1 MTRGRLIVVGALLLL
16 GMLQAAPG
24 LILLAVL
31 TTLTAWLA
39 TLWSRHGLAGVTY
52 ERRLANDRAVWGE
65 QLDLQV
71 TIENRKVLPL
81 AWIRAEDFVT
91 EELEIEGHVLSSSG
105 RYGFSVLQNAWS
117 LGPFERIVRHL
128 QIDATH
134 RGRVQFDA
142 VRLTV
147 ADLFGEDAESREIDL
162 PDALLIRPR
171 TVPVRAD
178 RGAVVPLGA
187 RPARHGLVE
196 DPSLF
201 AGVRP
206 FQAGDPRRRIHQR
219 AFARTGRPLSK
230 RFDPSTA
237 RQVVVALDIATDRQP
252 YWSLTYDDDLVEGL
266 AVVAASIAR
275 RLIADGAACGVAF
288 NGWTYS
294 LARVGFVA
302 PRGGGDQLIRIADQ
316 LARMSSTPSAPFEHL
331 LATLPARLAPGTLVL
346 TISSQDPIRFVPALR
361 RLRASGYEHRH
372 VTFGPDSAAHAARAR
387 LAGID
392 VVAGALDPDWRTSDT
407 LTLAG

>member
-1 MTRGRLIVVGALLLL
+1 MAQLVVAGVLLVL
-16 GMLQAAPG
+16 GVLKAAPG
-24 LILLAVL
+24 IVLLAVL
-31 TTLTAWLA
+31 TVMTAWLS
-39 TLWSRHGLAGVTY
+39 TLWSRHGLAHVSY
-52 ERRLANDRAVWGE
+52 QRHLANDRAVWGDHV
-65 QLDLQV
+65 DLEV
-71 TIENRKVLPL
+71 AIENRKALPL
-81 AWIRAEDFVT
+81 AWLRAEDYVT
-91 EELEIEGHVLSSSG
+91 DGLEIVDHVLSSSG
-105 RYGFSVLQNAWS
+105 RYGFSVLQSMWS
-117 LGPFERIVRHL
+117 LGPFERIVRHQ
-128 QIDATH
+128 QINATH
-134 RGRVQFDA
+134 RGRVQFDS

-147 ADLFGEDAESREIDL
+147 ADLFGRDAASREMDL
-162 PDALLIRPR
+162 LDTMLIRPR
-171 TVPVRAD
+171 TVPVRTA

-187 RPARHGLVE
+187 RRARRGLLE

-206 FQAGDPRRRIHQR
+206 FQIGDSRRRIHQR

-237 RQVVVALDIATDRQP
+237 RQIVVALDIQTERMP
-252 YWSLTYDDDLVEGL
+252 YWSLAYDEELVESL
-266 AVVAASIAR
+266 AVAAASLAR

-294 LARVGFVA
+294 LARVGFVP
-302 PRGGGDQLIRIADQ
+302 PRAGGDQLIRIADQ
-316 LARMSSTPSAPFEHL
+316 LARMSSTPSVPFDRV

-346 TISSQDPIRFVPALR
+346 TISSRDPTWFLPALR

-372 VTFGPDSAAHAARAR
+372 VSLGPDSVPQATKAR

-392 VVAGALDPDWRTSDT
+392 AVAGALDPDWRTSAT